1 MRRNEDAVIDDA
13 RDVLAA
19 RLPTGWDVERQTDER
34 AGQTDAA
41 FEFAG
46 PSSRRGWV
54 MVEAKATSPTPRD
67 LRALFSSPVLRR
79 VRAAAG
85 SNPILIV
92 APYLSPLSRKL
103 LEEEEVSYVDLTGNV
118 LLSLPQPAVY
128 VRTEGA
134 DSNPFPGER
143 DRSTSLRGAKA
154 GNLVKVMVEAEPPY
168 GVSEL
173 AAVARLSAGYVSKL
187 LKRLEDQ
194 ALIERQRR
202 GDVLSVGWPELLR
215 QRASVVSLME
225 TNTVRTFVSRQ
236 GPRATLEQ
244 LGDLVGLD
252 GPPVVTGSFVAT
264 KDVTVAAPTLL
275 AVYVKF
281 LRDADRVAEQ
291 LGLLPADEGGDVVL
305 LLPPNV
311 GVADWAVPDPRGFL
325 WAARSQVAVD
335 CLSGPGRMPA
345 EGDALLGWMID
356 NEQQWR
362 REALEDLGH
371 PGGWRSDG

>member
-1 MRRNEDAVIDDA
+1 MRRNEDVVIDNA

-41 FEFAG
+41 FEVAG

-85 SNPILIV
+85 SNPILVV

-194 ALIERQRR
+194 ALIERERR
-202 GDVLSVGWPELLR
+202 GDVLSVDWSELL
-215 QRASVVSLME
+215 QLRASAVSLTR
-225 TNTVRTFVSRQ
+225 TNTVRTFVSSKGART
-236 GPRATLEQ
+236 TLDQ
-244 LGDLVGLD
+244 LGEVDELD
-252 GPPVVTGSFVAT
+252 APPVVTGSFAASR
-264 KDVTVAAPTLL
+264 DVTVAASSLL
-275 AVYVKF
+275 AVYVRPG
-281 LRDADRVAEQ
+281 RDADRIAGQ

-305 LLPPNV
+305 LLPPND
-311 GVADWAVPDPRGFL
+311 GVADWARPDSRGFL
-325 WAARSQVAVD
+325 WASRSQVVVD
-335 CLSGPGRMPA
+335 CLSGPGRMPQ
-345 EGDALLGWMID
+345 EGEGLLEWMID
-356 NEQQWR
+356 HEPEWR
-362 REALEDLGH
+362 RGGLDDLGH
-371 PGGWRSDG
+371 PGGWRDVG